1 MSAHVMYGSGVKS
14 FAESDADLY
23 PVAAQ
28 VGTLVNG
35 RASRTDITAVVA
47 ATAGHGAPACF
58 IPALAEIH
66 LNTETIDIGAHDKV
80 DFTDALWGLTHA
92 PAVGAL
98 CHEASHAEHSLFD
111 PAELM
116 TEYGATR
123 KMVDVITT
131 LEEPRVEGL
140 ARSKRP
146 SDRTFLRGCAMDIV
160 ARDFTISDSRYGAS
174 VAAGLLLAR
183 VDAGILT
190 KAEVKDFR
198 DKIEGVLG
206 TDVLAALEPLWVRF
220 LALDDD
226 DYPGMVDVA
235 REWLEALGEDPEDTE
250 DMAGASMI
258 VVMMPGDP
266 GDGEPGGGKGEGEGE
281 GSGESDDGESKG
293 GEGEGEGEGSGFGEA
308 IMGKVRE
315 VDTKIDGE
323 TTEKRGDERDKRKR
337 DEKEADAA
345 RGKEAER
352 PHREAFH
359 AGGLDGYSPDG
370 FAHMTSKRPPTADER
385 RAAKSLASTLERID
399 FRDKAVAKVTSA
411 VPPGRL
417 RGSAAVQDAALRSM
431 GRDSEAAPWAAKKR
445 VKVDSTPLTIGFA
458 VDISGS
464 MSSAMQ
470 PLASTQWVVSTAG
483 AHIDAKVASVHFGNR
498 VHGVTPA
505 GVRERDVR
513 VFYPGDGTEAWKA
526 AALALDKELN
536 LLDGRGAR
544 LLIVASDGHFV
555 NPRDAH
561 YAETFMP
568 LAKRKGVAVIFL
580 NFTGHAKSYGAK
592 SVDCRGKSPVEVAA
606 LVGKAAIKEM
616 QRVDRRA

>member
-1 MSAHVMYGSGVKS
+1 MGTRSLRRHGA
-14 FAESDADLY
+14 FATSDPDLY

-35 RASRTDITAVVA
+35 RASRTDITAVVS

-66 LNTETIDIGAHDKV
+66 LNTEVIDIGAHDKV
-80 DFTDALWGLTHA
+80 DFRDALWSLTHA

-98 CHEASHAEHSLFD
+98 CHEASHAQHSLFD

-116 TEYGATR
+116 ETYGATR
-123 KMVDVITT
+123 KMLDVITT

-140 ARSKRP
+140 ARAKRP

-160 ARDFTISDSRYGAS
+160 ARDFKIHDSAYGAS

-183 VDAGILT
+183 VDAGILS

-198 DKIEGVLG
+198 TKIEGVLG
-206 TDVLAALEPLWVRF
+206 TDVLAALEPLWQRF
-220 LALDDD
+220 LGLDDD
-226 DYPGMVDVA
+226 DYPAMVEVA
-235 REWLEALGEDPEDTE
+235 AAWLEALGEDPEDTE
-250 DMAGASMI
+250 GMAGESMI

-266 GDGEPGGGKGEGEGE
+266 GEGEGSGGGKGEGEGE
-281 GSGESDDGESKG
+281 GSGEGDDSESKG
-293 GEGEGEGEGSGFGEA
+293 GEGEGEGEGSGFGES

-315 VDTKIDGE
+315 ADTKIDGE
-323 TTEKRGDERDKRKR
+323 IAEKRGDERDSRKR
-337 DEKEADAA
+337 AEGEADKARKDESDKPHKAA
-345 RGKEAER
+345 FR
-352 PHREAFH
+352 P
-359 AGGLDGYSPDG
+359 GGLTGYSPDG
-370 FAHMTSKRPPTADER
+370 FAHMTGKRAPTSDER

-417 RGSAAVQDAALRSM
+417 RGAAAVQDAAMRSM
-431 GRDSEAAPWAAKKR
+431 GRESEAALWAAKRR

-483 AHIDAKVASVHFGNR
+483 AHIDAKVASVHFGNK

-505 GVRERDVR
+505 GVREKDVR
-513 VFYPGDGTEAWKA
+513 IFYPGDGSEAFKA
-526 AALALDKELN
+526 AALAIDKELN
-536 LLDGRGAR
+536 LLDGHGAR
-544 LLIVASDGHFV
+544 LLFVASDGYFV
-555 NPRDAH
+555 NGRDES
-561 YAETFMP
+561 YAKTFMP

-580 NFTGHAKSYGAK
+580 NFTGHCTPYGAK
-592 SVDCRGKSPVEVAA
+592 VVDCRGKSPVEVAA
-606 LVGKAAIKEM
+606 LVGKAAVKELN
-616 QRVDRRA
+616 RLDRKV